1 MRSGV
6 AYYSQAWRA
15 KLTEEQRQRWNV
27 AGGKVPTQT
36 RCGQAGVRTGEQH
49 YVGINAARWCIH
61 LSGFA
66 ELPEPVSLLPNPVG
80 ALSIIAS
87 EQGIRL
93 LLTVT
98 GPVTEDIMVFGQAP
112 GSAGRNKR
120 RNVSYLG
127 LMPAPTDGVADIT
140 DLYVAKYGPLRPGTK
155 LFIVTRQQKNGWESE
170 DKVTS
175 EIVPGEVEGPQSAVH
190 GPQSEARGDVRLQ
203 SGEQQ
208 APAEGALPLKPHM
221 HKGCTRD
228 AQGSAEPPVPD
239 PAAGGSAPTSDGMMN
254 DEAVGELNRLRGLSW
269 GAVRQGDLSETGE
282 VSFV

>member
-1 MRSGV
+1 MRNGV
-6 AYYSQAWRA
+6 AYYSRAWRA

-87 EQGIRL
+87 EQGVRL

-98 GPVTEDIMVFGQAP
+98 GPITEDIMVFGQAP
-112 GSAGRNKR
+112 CSAGRSKR

-127 LMPAPTDGVADIT
+127 LMPAPVDGMSDIT
-140 DLYVAKYGPLRPGTK
+140 ALYVARYGAPPPGTK
-155 LFIVTRQQKNGWESE
+155 VFIVTRQQKNGWEGQ
-170 DKVTS
+170 DKETR
-175 EIVPGEVEGPQSAVH
+175 EIVPGTPTI
-190 GPQSEARGDVRLQ
+190 
-203 SGEQQ
+203 QQ
-208 APAEGALPLKPHM
+208 ASAETALPLNPHM
-221 HKGCTRD
+221 HKGCTRA
-228 AQGSAEPPVPD
+228 AQEIAKPPVPCSPGAPEPGKPSAD
-239 PAAGGSAPTSDGMMN
+239 ASKTASPSEKLKEIPPAGG
-254 DEAVGELNRLRGLSW
+254 
-269 GAVRQGDLSETGE
+269 
-282 VSFV
+282 